1 MPPKTKEEVLEQY
14 RCSSIEDAAI
24 AVIARRGV
32 DQATIQ
38 EIANEAG
45 IAKGTIYVYFHD
57 RDELLRRTADRA
69 VDRLIEQLEPALDS
83 DVPLAAKMRMLLL
96 RQLEFFDAN
105 ASLFR
110 ASMALS
116 RQEHEPNRKK
126 KLGAFQRFSQRI
138 EAMFAEARRRGEI
151 RDLDPA
157 EVAAVYRDVVR
168 GVLLRR
174 IDRKA
179 HAATH
184 SEEAEFVVSV
194 LLRGIEAQQG
204 STE

>member
-1 MPPKTKEEVLEQY
+1 MPPKTKEKVIEEY

-32 DQATIQ
+32 DHATIQ

-69 VDRLIEQLEPALDS
+69 VDRLIEQLEPPLAL
-83 DVPLAAKMRMLLL
+83 DVPLAAKIRMLLL

-116 RQEHEPNRKK
+116 RQEHEPNRKRK
-126 KLGAFQRFSQRI
+126 SGAFERYGQRI
-138 EAMFAEARRRGEI
+138 EAMFAEARRSGEI

-157 EVAAVYRDVVR
+157 EVAAVYRDIVR

-174 IDRKA
+174 LDRKG
-179 HAATH
+179 HAA
-184 SEEAEFVVSV
+184 SYSDEAEFVVSV
-194 LLRGIEAQQG
+194 LLRGIEA
-204 STE
+204 

>member
-1 MPPKTKEEVLEQY
+1 MPPKTKEEVIEEY

-32 DQATIQ
+32 DHATIQ

-69 VDRLIEQLEPALDS
+69 VDRLIEQLEHPLAS
-83 DVPLAAKMRMLLL
+83 DGPLAAKIRMLLL

-116 RQEHEPNRKK
+116 RQEHEPNRKRK
-126 KLGAFQRFSQRI
+126 SGAFERYAQRI
-138 EAMFAEARRRGEI
+138 EAMFAEARRSGEI

-157 EVAAVYRDVVR
+157 EVAAVYRDIVR

-174 IDRKA
+174 LDRKG
-179 HAATH
+179 HAA
-184 SEEAEFVVSV
+184 SYSDEAEFVVSV
-194 LLRGIEAQQG
+194 LLRGIEA
-204 STE
+204 